1 MTTHYIDITL
11 LPDPE
16 FSHAHLMGALVAK
29 LHRAL
34 VLGQTQDIGVSY
46 PKHVVQPATQR
57 TLGSVLRLHGT
68 AVALDRLMAQDWLK
82 GMRDH
87 TQVSAV
93 LAVPITAQHRTV
105 RRRQFKT
112 NVDRL
117 RRRRMQRKGETAEQ
131 AAAAIPDGVER
142 RPDLP
147 FVQLRSSST
156 GQPFCLCIEH
166 GPLLPQQVQGCFNAY
181 GLGSEA
187 TVPWF

>member
-16 FSHAHLMGALVAK
+16 FSHAHLLGALVAK

-34 VLGQTQDIGVSY
+34 VQLRADNVGISFPGYSLRPRSLG
-46 PKHVVQPATQR
+46 P
-57 TLGSVLRLHGT
+57 VLRLHGGQ
-68 AVALDRLMAQDWLK
+68 AALQSLMAQPWLH

-87 TQVSAV
+87 VTLTEVAV
-93 LAVPITAQHRTV
+93 VPSGATHRVV

-112 NVDRL
+112 NVERL
-117 RRRRMQRKGETAEQ
+117 RRRRIRRKGESAEQ

-147 FVQLRSSST
+147 YVQLRSAST
-156 GQPFCLCIEH
+156 GQPFCLFIEQDVEP
-166 GPLLPQQVQGCFNAY
+166 GGAVPGAFNSY
-181 GLGSEA
+181 GLGQGA